1 MIIKRTAAAVLFA
14 LILLSACLC
23 GCSPA
28 PEKGFTIPVSP
39 IDRSFYELCKK
50 QYMDTELEQIYS
62 LMVEENDMA
71 KLDKSYP
78 VECLRKDKDGYHI
91 IYCGKRKILLL
102 SFDQN
107 AAFTEKPKLESIF
120 FVTKTRGYFD
130 ELQPGDPIAKV
141 QSIDPTG
148 FYPFLIEGSD
158 APKVSEH
165 FTEDGYHTTIA
176 YDADL
181 NIVSVD
187 YDVA

>member
-1 MIIKRTAAAVLFA
+1 MA
-14 LILLSACLC
+14 ACLHPFH
-23 GCSPA
+23 GRLQRIGRYSRHDLS
-28 PEKGFTIPVSP
+28 TL
-39 IDRSFYELCKK
+39 ELGLQQLSEVAFLVCFLHNLH
-50 QYMDTELEQIYS
+50 QQVI
-62 LMVEENDMA
+62 
-71 KLDKSYP
+71 
-78 VECLRKDKDGYHI
+78 LRTGQ
-91 IYCGKRKILLL
+91 ILLL

-130 ELQPGDPIAKV
+130 ELQPGDPITKV

-165 FTEDGYHTTIA
+165 FTEDGYHTTVT

-181 NIVSVD
+181 NIMSVD

>member
-14 LILLSACLC
+14 LILISACLC

-71 KLDKSYP
+71 KLD
-78 VECLRKDKDGYHI
+78 
-91 IYCGKRKILLL
+91 LLL

-181 NIVSVD
+181 NIMSVD